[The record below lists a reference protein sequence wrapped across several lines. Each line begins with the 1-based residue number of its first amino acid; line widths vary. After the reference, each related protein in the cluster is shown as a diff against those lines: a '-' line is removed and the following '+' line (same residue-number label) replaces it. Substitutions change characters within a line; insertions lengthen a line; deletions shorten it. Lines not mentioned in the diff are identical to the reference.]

1 MLQNTVTQNTA
12 NSHTSGISLEISL
25 GIHHKGPD
33 LSLNSITPWSICE
46 MQPGW
51 IWSFLLWLVDETMW
65 EIFPENWEGF
75 TPALQPPP
83 LRAPTRAILPFIS
96 ESRQLPGM
104 KETALNISLARETA
118 VTIARARRNQDGP
131 GGGCPS
137 AGPPGHRATAP
148 RADPPPPTP
157 PPTPL
162 HLRTSGQ
169 PCARRTSRSPPPPP
183 QINKKPPAAACHRLP
198 RQGSKQTPLGHDTG
212 LNASFG
218 KRRLTASPPPPAP
231 GGGVAGEV
239 LWVALPDYFL
249 GPAFYSCAKPIP

>member
-1 MLQNTVTQNTA
+1 MHTYRLLHIWTLPAEKKKLTPGTNFRSIGQVCQMLQNTVTQNTA

-104 KETALNISLARETA
+104 KETALNISLTRETA
-118 VTIARARRNQDGP
+118 VTIARARRNRDGP

-137 AGPPGHRATAP
+137 AGPRGHRATGPPRPAP
-148 RADPPPPTP
+148 TRRHPQPPPHTH
-157 PPTPL
+157 T
-162 HLRTSGQ
+162 LRTSGQ
-169 PCARRTSRSPPPPP
+169 PCARQTSLSPPKL
-183 QINKKPPAAACHRLP
+183 IKSHP
-198 RQGSKQTPLGHDTG
+198 RQPATDFHGRVR
-212 LNASFG
+212 N
-218 KRRLTASPPPPAP
+218 KRPWGTAQ
-231 GGGVAGEV
+231 V
-239 LWVALPDYFL
+239 
-249 GPAFYSCAKPIP
+249 

>member
-1 MLQNTVTQNTA
+1 MHTYRLLHIWTLPAEKKKLTPGTNFRSIGQVCQMLQNTVTQNTA

-104 KETALNISLARETA
+104 KETALNISLTRETA
-118 VTIARARRNQDGP
+118 VTIARARRNRDGP

-137 AGPPGHRATAP
+137 AGPPGHRAP
-148 RADPPPPTP
+148 RRPADTHSPPPTH
-157 PPTPL
+157 T
-162 HLRTSGQ
+162 HS
-169 PCARRTSRSPPPPP
+169 A
-183 QINKKPPAAACHRLP
+183 PAA
-198 RQGSKQTPLGHDTG
+198 S
-212 LNASFG
+212 
-218 KRRLTASPPPPAP
+218 PAP
-231 GGGVAGEV
+231 GGLHA
-239 LWVALPDYFL
+239 AP
-249 GPAFYSCAKPIP
+249 PN